1 MFVTSLVIVV
11 LQQST
16 NESRYFNNW
25 NNL

>member
-1 MFVTSLVIVV
+1 MFVTTLVIVV